1 MTETYTAYYDLREEP
16 FRLTSD
22 PRFFHLAE
30 PHAAALTTLVEAV
43 MRRKGFVLMTGP
55 VGTGKTTVVHMALQ
69 ILTERAATG
78 HPISSA
84 FILNPTLSR
93 EEFLE
98 MILTEFEI
106 PCTATSK
113 PARLSALQR
122 MLLET
127 QRNGGTSLLLVDE
140 AHLLTPE
147 LLEEIRLL
155 SNADTYQE
163 KLLQIVLCGQPEL
176 LGILRRPELR
186 ALRQRVAS
194 SCSLRPLSFSEVR
207 AYIAERLHSAGF
219 RGANSPFSVQVLE
232 EIFRLT
238 KGVPRLINL
247 LCDACLAIGCK
258 THSPIINLAIVED
271 AATELGMRE
280 KDAELE
286 VQEKIAVSGYGNRKK
301 EVAGDA
307 VIGSALDL
315 LVQAMKRRRTLV
327 PEVNEI
333 PPEMSIKEQVAVA
346 ANAIQ
351 GKDPEGDRVIE
362 SAVDVLTQ
370 ALKLH
375 RASPTEL

>member
-1 MTETYTAYYDLREEP
+1 MYTTFYNLREEP

-30 PHAAALTTLVEAV
+30 PHAAALATLVEAV

-55 VGTGKTTVVHMALQ
+55 IGTGKTTVVHTALQ
-69 ILTERAATG
+69 ILTERAATN
-78 HPISSA
+78 HPMSSA

-98 MILTEFEI
+98 MLLSEFEI
-106 PCTATSK
+106 PCTSTSK

-127 QRNGGTSLLLVDE
+127 QRKGGTSLLLVDE

-176 LGILRRPELR
+176 LGILRKPELR

-194 SCSLRPLSFSEVR
+194 SCSLRPLSLPEVR

-219 RGANSPFSVQVLE
+219 RGASSPFPTQILE
-232 EIFRLT
+232 EIVRLT
-238 KGVPRLINL
+238 EGVPRLVNL
-247 LCDACLAIGCK
+247 LCDACLNIGCK
-258 THSPIINLAIVED
+258 AHRQVIDLRIVAE
-271 AATELGMRE
+271 AATELGLNETRVETEM
-280 KDAELE
+280 KGLA
-286 VQEKIAVSGYGNRKK
+286 SGNGTGGK

-315 LVQAMKRRRTLV
+315 LVLAMKRRRALV
-327 PEVNEI
+327 PEANEVR
-333 PPEMSIKEQVAVA
+333 PEMSIKEQVAVA
-346 ANAIQ
+346 VNAAHE
-351 GKDPEGDRVIE
+351 KDPAGDKVIE
-362 SAVDVLTQ
+362 SAVDVLVQ
-370 ALKLH
+370 AMKL
-375 RASPTEL
+375 RRTSTMEL